1 MKKAI
6 LMGVVLVSALAFAV
20 EAMTVDKMLKDQD
33 ALDSKEVT
41 VTGVVSDY
49 RQRES
54 RAGNPYV
61 NFKLKGENKIAN
73 VYVRG
78 SLEGDKAPKN
88 GDTVEV
94 SGIYR
99 KEKKV
104 SDSFTVKDEVD
115 ASPVEKKKF
124 GVKITKRGE

>member
-1 MKKAI
+1 MKKAV
-6 LMGVVLVSALAFAV
+6 LMSAVLLSALAFA
-20 EAMTVDKMLKDQD
+20 ANAITVDKLLKDKDQHD
-33 ALDSKEVT
+33 GKEVT
-41 VTGVVSDY
+41 VSGVVSEY

-61 NFKLKGENKIAN
+61 NFKLKGENSIAN
-73 VYVRG
+73 VYMRG
-78 SLEGDKAPKN
+78 KLEGDKVPKN

-94 SGIYR
+94 MGIYR

-104 SDSFTVKDEVD
+104 NDSFTVKDEVD

-124 GVKITKRGE
+124 GVKVTKRGN

>member
-1 MKKAI
+1 
-6 LMGVVLVSALAFAV
+6 LAVAV

-33 ALDSKEVT
+33 ALDGKEVT

-61 NFKLKGENKIAN
+61 NFKLKGENKVAN
-73 VYVRG
+73 VYLRG

-94 SGIYR
+94 MGIYR

-104 SDSFTVKDEVD
+104 NDSFTVKDEVD